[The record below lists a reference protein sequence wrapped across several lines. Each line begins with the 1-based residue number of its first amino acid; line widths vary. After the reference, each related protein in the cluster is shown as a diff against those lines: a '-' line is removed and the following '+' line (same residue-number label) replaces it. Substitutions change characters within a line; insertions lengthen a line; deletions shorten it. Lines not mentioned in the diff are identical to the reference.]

1 MNDHAD
7 GSRSQATKGPPD
19 TSNNAL
25 VPEALEFRSVDH
37 LAKQLQEWRTVHV
50 EGEKLPGGLRYN
62 KESVKECPVRL
73 AAIGNEVG
81 TVQRFKID
89 QQYMGWM
96 LRRPNGN
103 VLYIRRPVSLTM
115 AEYSVWLGGDRGF
128 SIKFRLSGHKGD
140 VQIQE
145 VTQEQGNESSAA
157 SSDSEDDT
165 QSTFPD
171 SPPDYAVGVTT
182 AKCNARK
189 IISEGKLASTSCQHC
204 IDLNLECIVKE
215 GSSKCA
221 YCTSLSKP
229 VICTAVGENTVESN
243 G

>member
-1 MNDHAD
+1 M
-7 GSRSQATKGPPD
+7 
-19 TSNNAL
+19 
-25 VPEALEFRSVDH
+25 
-37 LAKQLQEWRTVHV
+37 

-62 KESVKECPVRL
+62 KGSVNECPIRL
-73 AAIGNEVG
+73 ATIGNEVG

-115 AEYSVWLGGDRGF
+115 AEYSVWLGGDKGF

-145 VTQEQGNESSAA
+145 ATEEQDNESPVAD
-157 SSDSEDDT
+157 SDSENAI

-171 SPPDYAVGVTT
+171 SDVALPDYAIGVTT

-189 IISEGKLASTSCQHC
+189 IISEGKLATTSCQHC
-204 IDLNLECIVKE
+204 IDLNLDCMVKE
-215 GSSKCA
+215 GNPKCA
-221 YCTSLSKP
+221 YCTSLSKA
-229 VICTAVGENTVESN
+229 VVCTAMGENIVTSPSESN
-243 G
+243 R